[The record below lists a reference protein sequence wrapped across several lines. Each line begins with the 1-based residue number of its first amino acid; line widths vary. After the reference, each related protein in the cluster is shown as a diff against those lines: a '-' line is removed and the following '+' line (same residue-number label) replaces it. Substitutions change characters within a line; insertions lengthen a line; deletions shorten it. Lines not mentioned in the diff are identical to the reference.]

1 MPGAPE
7 PGHRVALARALRY
20 VSTHRARGLLYRKKP
35 GPFRLDACVDA
46 AHGSELHK
54 TVSGFC
60 KSRSGGAITAGGAS
74 ITAFSSSQAATALSS
89 FEAELYAFTFLVR
102 LLLAQRNL
110 ATFITG
116 TTLPASVVL
125 CDNMSVSCS
134 ILTVVPNEDHTRP
147 LARSTE
153 QPAAPFQ

>member
-1 MPGAPE
+1 
-7 PGHRVALARALRY
+7 
-20 VSTHRARGLLYRKKP
+20 
-35 GPFRLDACVDA
+35 
-46 AHGSELHK
+46 GSEIHK

-147 LARSTE
+147 LARST
-153 QPAAPFQ
+153 AAAATTKTYYIGLGSAPPYLVD

>member
-1 MPGAPE
+1 MATTAPG
-7 PGHRVALARALRY
+7 RRA
-20 VSTHRARGLLYRKKP
+20 SHRASPHAARGARRTSTCQHGWSPVLGSLYECWPCRT
-35 GPFRLDACVDA
+35 
-46 AHGSELHK
+46 AHR
-54 TVSGFC
+54 C
-60 KSRSGGAITAGGAS
+60 N
-74 ITAFSSSQAATALSS
+74 SSMAATALSS
-89 FEAELYAFTFLVR
+89 SEAELYAFTFLVR

-147 LARSTE
+147 LARST
-153 QPAAPFQ
+153 AAAATTKTYYIGLGSAPPYLVD